1 MQESSEGSQRI
12 YFSLTGADGCLEMN
26 LAVCVCVQVGY
37 VGTSLRLSHVCI
49 NMIFVHLYRLEISVS
64 QDLVSRLRECDL
76 YASVQVKNGCQALSQ
91 VCVKVICMHPHRL
104 ELSV

>member
-1 MQESSEGSQRI
+1 MSGNE
-12 YFSLTGADGCLEMN
+12 LGC
-26 LAVCVCVQVGY
+26 VCVCTGWIRRY
-37 VGTSLRLSHVCI
+37 VSQALSHVCI